1 MITQINN
8 YTFKSF
14 KNYTGP
20 TEAPFKEKNILFGY
34 NGKGK
39 SSLSKGILDEYK
51 KDASISE
58 NNYRYFDKDYIKNSL
73 LLEESNEIKGIV
85 ANFGKENVDIEKEIS
100 KKKELLTNINVLE
113 DKQQEYENNIKK
125 ELDSIFI
132 N

>member
-1 MITQINN
+1 MITHINN

-20 TEAPFKEKNILFGY
+20 IESPFKEKNILFGY

-51 KDASISE
+51 KEDSVTE
-58 NNYRYFDKDYIKNSL
+58 NNYRFFDKDYIKNSL

-85 ANFGKENVDIEKEIS
+85 ANFGKENVDLEKEIS
-100 KKKELLTNINVLE
+100 KKRNRL
-113 DKQQEYENNIKK
+113 
-125 ELDSIFI
+125 
-132 N
+132 